1 MFLEENATQHCQ
13 QLCVAF
19 VKVMSAV
26 SGDTHHQT
34 NANANANSQND
45 SARQRASDVVP
56 VIGECCRLIGAFVTP
71 NEWLEV
77 ALGMCG
83 DETESPSKAGALV
96 VIAELCGGASIDAM
110 EKTPETG
117 ASPIDKILSLLQSP
131 AIYDSSDTS
140 VRVAVCR
147 VVEILLRARP
157 ETWGRKDRVARLVG
171 AALRAARGDSPK
183 NDSSEARAFGAA
195 LAAAATALRCTPPDV
210 VSTVRSE
217 LLNPLAVLP
226 PKAWRVSDASALA
239 QIVSARGVFSKDQTS
254 VSIRL
259 CSLVA
264 FSRVFGNKTADATD
278 SGNVDTNRHVRSIH
292 QTLVSFPFV
301 RTTNIAERLSDE
313 DVVLLVRTA
322 LQAVSDETRADKPTK
337 ETEKSSSSSALA
349 AITEALDGNISSI
362 AAVFH
367 VTGEIAARVVSVLEN
382 CGETPADVR
391 ARVVDLARALA
402 VRVTERTTSTDATS
416 TDATSTDATST
427 DATSTDSNKGNTNA
441 NEGNTNKESSV
452 LAAPVVLARLIHAV
466 AQRLD
471 DADGGAR
478 LAAAAALA
486 AIAALSP
493 LAAYH
498 CVKAATATHLVDAC
512 AEADTRAGAVAVLVA
527 AHAFFP
533 GATRAAVER
542 TGDGFSGRDARVLA
556 AARAGATGTFSE
568 KETALEFGLPETGT
582 GVPDTGTSITQTN
595 IVADDETNETKQEI
609 SQGMFALK

>member
-1 MFLEENATQHCQ
+1 MLLRANLVFLEENATQHCQ

-34 NANANANSQND
+34 NANSQND

-131 AIYDSSDTS
+131 AIYDSSDTA

-349 AITEALDGNISSI
+349 AITEALDGNISST

-367 VTGEIAARVVSVLEN
+367 VTGEITARVVSVLEN

-416 TDATSTDATST
+416 TDATSTDS
-427 DATSTDSNKGNTNA
+427 DKGNTNA

-595 IVADDETNETKQEI
+595 IVADDETNETKQET
-609 SQGMFALK
+609 SQGMFALE

>member
-131 AIYDSSDTS
+131 AIYDSSDTA

-226 PKAWRVSDASALA
+226 PRAWRVSDASALA

-367 VTGEIAARVVSVLEN
+367 VTGEITARVVSVLEN

-416 TDATSTDATST
+416 TDSD
-427 DATSTDSNKGNTNA
+427 KGNTNA

-452 LAAPVVLARLIHAV
+452 LAAPVVLARLIHVV

-486 AIAALSP
+486 AISALSP

-542 TGDGFSGRDARVLA
+542 TGDGFSGRDARALA

-595 IVADDETNETKQEI
+595 IVADDETNETKQET
-609 SQGMFALK
+609 SQGMFALE

>member
-34 NANANANSQND
+34 NANSQND

-131 AIYDSSDTS
+131 AIYDSSDTA

-349 AITEALDGNISSI
+349 AITEALDGNISST

-367 VTGEIAARVVSVLEN
+367 VTGEITARVVSVLEN

-416 TDATSTDATST
+416 TDSD
-427 DATSTDSNKGNTNA
+427 KGNTNA

-452 LAAPVVLARLIHAV
+452 LAAPVVLARLIHVV

-486 AIAALSP
+486 AISALSP

-556 AARAGATGTFSE
+556 AAQAGATGTFSE
-568 KETALEFGLPETGT
+568 KETALEFGLPDTGT

-595 IVADDETNETKQEI
+595 IVADDETNETKQET
-609 SQGMFALK
+609 SQGMFALE

>member
-1 MFLEENATQHCQ
+1 M
-13 QLCVAF
+13 
-19 VKVMSAV
+19 
-26 SGDTHHQT
+26 
-34 NANANANSQND
+34 
-45 SARQRASDVVP
+45 
-56 VIGECCRLIGAFVTP
+56 
-71 NEWLEV
+71 
-77 ALGMCG
+77 
-83 DETESPSKAGALV
+83 
-96 VIAELCGGASIDAM
+96 
-110 EKTPETG
+110 
-117 ASPIDKILSLLQSP
+117 
-131 AIYDSSDTS
+131 
-140 VRVAVCR
+140 
-147 VVEILLRARP
+147 
-157 ETWGRKDRVARLVG
+157 G

-416 TDATSTDATST
+416 TDATSTDS
-427 DATSTDSNKGNTNA
+427 DKGNTNA

-452 LAAPVVLARLIHAV
+452 LAAPVVLARLIHVV

-595 IVADDETNETKQEI
+595 IVADDETNETKQET

>member
-349 AITEALDGNISSI
+349 AITEALDGNISST

-367 VTGEIAARVVSVLEN
+367 VTGEITARVVSVLEN

-416 TDATSTDATST
+416 TDSD
-427 DATSTDSNKGNTNA
+427 KGNTNA

-452 LAAPVVLARLIHAV
+452 LAAPVVLARLIHVV

-542 TGDGFSGRDARVLA
+542 TGDGFSGRDARALA

-595 IVADDETNETKQEI
+595 IVADDETNETKQET
-609 SQGMFALK
+609 SQGMFALE

>member
-1 MFLEENATQHCQ
+1 
-13 QLCVAF
+13 
-19 VKVMSAV
+19 MSAV

-83 DETESPSKAGALV
+83 DETESPTKAGALV

-117 ASPIDKILSLLQSP
+117 ASPIDKIVSLLQSP
-131 AIYDSSDTS
+131 AIYDSSDTA

-195 LAAAATALRCTPPDV
+195 LAAAATVLRCTPPDV

-226 PKAWRVSDASALA
+226 PRAWRVSDASALA

-322 LQAVSDETRADKPTK
+322 LQAMSDETCADKPTK

-349 AITEALDGNISSI
+349 AITEALDGNISST

-367 VTGEIAARVVSVLEN
+367 VTGEITARVVSVLEN

-416 TDATSTDATST
+416 TDSD
-427 DATSTDSNKGNTNA
+427 KGNTNA

-556 AARAGATGTFSE
+556 AAQAGATGTFSE
-568 KETALEFGLPETGT
+568 KETALEFGLPDTGT
-582 GVPDTGTSITQTN
+582 EVPDTGTSITQTN
-595 IVADDETNETKQEI
+595 IVADDETNETKQET
-609 SQGMFALK
+609 SQGMFALE

>member
-349 AITEALDGNISSI
+349 AITEALDGNISST

-367 VTGEIAARVVSVLEN
+367 VTGEITARVVSVLEN

-416 TDATSTDATST
+416 TDSD
-427 DATSTDSNKGNTNA
+427 KGNTNA

-478 LAAAAALA
+478 LAAVAALA

-556 AARAGATGTFSE
+556 AAQAGATGTFSE

-595 IVADDETNETKQEI
+595 IVADDETNETKQET
-609 SQGMFALK
+609 SQGMFALE

>member
-83 DETESPSKAGALV
+83 DETESPTKAGALV

-131 AIYDSSDTS
+131 AIYDSSDTA

-195 LAAAATALRCTPPDV
+195 LAAAATVLRCTPPDV

-349 AITEALDGNISSI
+349 AITEALDGNISST

-367 VTGEIAARVVSVLEN
+367 VTGEITARVVSVLEN

-416 TDATSTDATST
+416 TDSD
-427 DATSTDSNKGNTNA
+427 KGNTNA

-452 LAAPVVLARLIHAV
+452 LAAPVVLARLIHVV

-568 KETALEFGLPETGT
+568 KETALEFGLPDTGT

-595 IVADDETNETKQEI
+595 IVADDETNETKQET
-609 SQGMFALK
+609 SQGMFALE

>member
-83 DETESPSKAGALV
+83 DETESPTKAGALV

-259 CSLVA
+259 CSLVE

-349 AITEALDGNISSI
+349 AITEALDGNISST

-367 VTGEIAARVVSVLEN
+367 VTGEITARVVSVLEN

-416 TDATSTDATST
+416 TDSD
-427 DATSTDSNKGNTNA
+427 KGNTNA

-452 LAAPVVLARLIHAV
+452 LAAPVVLARLIHVV

-478 LAAAAALA
+478 SAAAAALA
-486 AIAALSP
+486 AISALSP

-542 TGDGFSGRDARVLA
+542 TGDGFSGRDARALA

-582 GVPDTGTSITQTN
+582 GVPETGTSITQTN
-595 IVADDETNETKQEI
+595 IVADDETNETKQET
-609 SQGMFALK
+609 SQGMFALE

>member
-349 AITEALDGNISSI
+349 AITEALDGNISST

-367 VTGEIAARVVSVLEN
+367 VTGEITARVVSVLEN

-416 TDATSTDATST
+416 TDSD
-427 DATSTDSNKGNTNA
+427 KGNTNA

-478 LAAAAALA
+478 LAAVAALA

-542 TGDGFSGRDARVLA
+542 TGDGFSGRDARALA

-595 IVADDETNETKQEI
+595 IVADDETNETKQET
-609 SQGMFALK
+609 SQGMFALE

>member
-131 AIYDSSDTS
+131 AIYDSSDTA

-195 LAAAATALRCTPPDV
+195 LAAAATVLRCTPPDV

-349 AITEALDGNISSI
+349 AITEALDGNISST

-367 VTGEIAARVVSVLEN
+367 VTGEITARVVSVLEN

-416 TDATSTDATST
+416 TD
-427 DATSTDSNKGNTNA
+427 SNKGNTNA

-452 LAAPVVLARLIHAV
+452 LAAPVVLARLIHVV

-478 LAAAAALA
+478 SAAAAALA
-486 AIAALSP
+486 AISALSP

-556 AARAGATGTFSE
+556 AAQAGATGTFSE

>member
-34 NANANANSQND
+34 NANANSQND

-367 VTGEIAARVVSVLEN
+367 VTGEITARVVSVLEN

-416 TDATSTDATST
+416 TDSD
-427 DATSTDSNKGNTNA
+427 KGNTNA

-452 LAAPVVLARLIHAV
+452 LAAPAVLARLIHAV

-542 TGDGFSGRDARVLA
+542 TGDGFSGRDARALA

-595 IVADDETNETKQEI
+595 IVADDETNETKQET
-609 SQGMFALK
+609 SQGMFALE

>member
-83 DETESPSKAGALV
+83 DETESPSKAGALA

-349 AITEALDGNISSI
+349 AITEALDGNISST

-391 ARVVDLARALA
+391 VRVIDLARALA
-402 VRVTERTTSTDATS
+402 VRVTERT
-416 TDATSTDATST
+416 TST

-556 AARAGATGTFSE
+556 AAQAGATGTFSE

-595 IVADDETNETKQEI
+595 IVADDETNETKQET
-609 SQGMFALK
+609 S

>member
-34 NANANANSQND
+34 NANSQND

-349 AITEALDGNISSI
+349 AITEALDGNISST

-367 VTGEIAARVVSVLEN
+367 VTGEITARVVSVLEN

-416 TDATSTDATST
+416 TDSD
-427 DATSTDSNKGNTNA
+427 KGNTNA

-452 LAAPVVLARLIHAV
+452 LAAPVVLARLIHVV

-486 AIAALSP
+486 AISALSP

>member
-131 AIYDSSDTS
+131 AIYDSSDTA

-416 TDATSTDATST
+416 TDSD
-427 DATSTDSNKGNTNA
+427 KGNTNA

-452 LAAPVVLARLIHAV
+452 LAAPVVLARLIHVV

-471 DADGGAR
+471 DTDGGAR

-486 AIAALSP
+486 AISALSP

-542 TGDGFSGRDARVLA
+542 TGDGFSGRDARALA

-595 IVADDETNETKQEI
+595 IVADDETNETKQET

>member
-83 DETESPSKAGALV
+83 DETESPTKAGALV

-117 ASPIDKILSLLQSP
+117 ASPIDKIVSLLQSP
-131 AIYDSSDTS
+131 AIYDSSDTA

-195 LAAAATALRCTPPDV
+195 LAAAATVLRCTPPDV

-226 PKAWRVSDASALA
+226 PRAWRVSDASALA

-349 AITEALDGNISSI
+349 AITEALDGNISST

-367 VTGEIAARVVSVLEN
+367 VTGEITARVVSVLEN

-416 TDATSTDATST
+416 TDSD
-427 DATSTDSNKGNTNA
+427 KGNTNA

-556 AARAGATGTFSE
+556 AAQAGATGTFSE
-568 KETALEFGLPETGT
+568 KETALEFGLPDTGT

-595 IVADDETNETKQEI
+595 IVADDETNETKQET
-609 SQGMFALK
+609 SQGMFALE

>member
-195 LAAAATALRCTPPDV
+195 LAAAATVLRCTPPDV

-349 AITEALDGNISSI
+349 AITEALDGNISST

-367 VTGEIAARVVSVLEN
+367 VTGEITARVVSVLEN

-416 TDATSTDATST
+416 TDSD
-427 DATSTDSNKGNTNA
+427 KGNTNA

-452 LAAPVVLARLIHAV
+452 LAAPVVLARLIHVV

-478 LAAAAALA
+478 SAAAAALA
-486 AIAALSP
+486 AISALSP

>member
-83 DETESPSKAGALV
+83 DETESPTKAGALV

-131 AIYDSSDTS
+131 AIYDSSDTA

-195 LAAAATALRCTPPDV
+195 LAAAATVLRCTPPDV

-349 AITEALDGNISSI
+349 AITEALDGNISST

-367 VTGEIAARVVSVLEN
+367 VTGEITARVVSVLEN

-416 TDATSTDATST
+416 TDSD
-427 DATSTDSNKGNTNA
+427 KGNTNA

-556 AARAGATGTFSE
+556 AAQAGATGTFSE
-568 KETALEFGLPETGT
+568 KETALEFGLPDTGT

-595 IVADDETNETKQEI
+595 IVADDETNETKQET
-609 SQGMFALK
+609 SQGMFALE

>member
-83 DETESPSKAGALV
+83 DETESPTKAGALV

-117 ASPIDKILSLLQSP
+117 ASPIDKIVSLLQSP
-131 AIYDSSDTS
+131 AIYDSSDTA

-195 LAAAATALRCTPPDV
+195 LAAAATVLRCTPPDV

-349 AITEALDGNISSI
+349 AITEALDGNISST

-367 VTGEIAARVVSVLEN
+367 VTGEITARVVSVLEN

-416 TDATSTDATST
+416 TDSD
-427 DATSTDSNKGNTNA
+427 KGNTNA

-556 AARAGATGTFSE
+556 AAQAGATGTFSE
-568 KETALEFGLPETGT
+568 KETALEFGLPDTGT

-595 IVADDETNETKQEI
+595 IVADDETNETKQET
-609 SQGMFALK
+609 SQGMFALE

>member
-349 AITEALDGNISSI
+349 AITEALDGNISST

-367 VTGEIAARVVSVLEN
+367 VTGEITARVVSVLEN

-416 TDATSTDATST
+416 TDSD
-427 DATSTDSNKGNTNA
+427 KGNTNA

-486 AIAALSP
+486 AISALSP

-542 TGDGFSGRDARVLA
+542 TGDGFSGRDARALA

-595 IVADDETNETKQEI
+595 IVADDETNETKQET
-609 SQGMFALK
+609 SQGMFALE

>member
-131 AIYDSSDTS
+131 AIYDSSDTA

-349 AITEALDGNISSI
+349 AITEALDGNISST

-367 VTGEIAARVVSVLEN
+367 VTGEITARVVSVLEN

-416 TDATSTDATST
+416 TD
-427 DATSTDSNKGNTNA
+427 SNKGNTNA

-452 LAAPVVLARLIHAV
+452 LAAPVVLARLIHVV

-478 LAAAAALA
+478 LAAVAALA

-542 TGDGFSGRDARVLA
+542 TGDGFSGRDARALA

-595 IVADDETNETKQEI
+595 IVADDETNETKQET
-609 SQGMFALK
+609 SQGMFALE

>member
-349 AITEALDGNISSI
+349 AITEALDGNISST

-367 VTGEIAARVVSVLEN
+367 VTGEITARVVSVLEN

-416 TDATSTDATST
+416 TDSD
-427 DATSTDSNKGNTNA
+427 KGNTNA

-452 LAAPVVLARLIHAV
+452 LAAPVVLARLIHVV

-486 AIAALSP
+486 AISALSP

-556 AARAGATGTFSE
+556 AAQAGATGTFSE

-595 IVADDETNETKQEI
+595 IVADDETNETKQET
-609 SQGMFALK
+609 SQGMFALE

>member
-1 MFLEENATQHCQ
+1 
-13 QLCVAF
+13 
-19 VKVMSAV
+19 MSAV

-278 SGNVDTNRHVRSIH
+278 SGNVDTSRHVRSIH

-349 AITEALDGNISSI
+349 AITEALDGNISST

-367 VTGEIAARVVSVLEN
+367 VTGEITARVVSVLEN

-416 TDATSTDATST
+416 TDSD
-427 DATSTDSNKGNTNA
+427 KGNTNA
-441 NEGNTNKESSV
+441 NEGNTKKESSV

-595 IVADDETNETKQEI
+595 IVADDETNETKQET
-609 SQGMFALK
+609 SQGMFALE

>member
-195 LAAAATALRCTPPDV
+195 LAAAATVLRCTPPDV

-349 AITEALDGNISSI
+349 AITEALDGNISST

-367 VTGEIAARVVSVLEN
+367 VTGEITARVVSVLEN

-416 TDATSTDATST
+416 TDSD
-427 DATSTDSNKGNTNA
+427 KGNTNA

-452 LAAPVVLARLIHAV
+452 LAAPVVLARLIHVV

-478 LAAAAALA
+478 SAAAAALA
-486 AIAALSP
+486 AISALSP

-595 IVADDETNETKQEI
+595 IVADDETNETKQET
-609 SQGMFALK
+609 SQGMFALE

>member
-117 ASPIDKILSLLQSP
+117 ASPIDKIVSLLQSP
-131 AIYDSSDTS
+131 AIYDSSDTA

-349 AITEALDGNISSI
+349 AITEALDGNISST

-367 VTGEIAARVVSVLEN
+367 VTGEITARVVSVLEN

-416 TDATSTDATST
+416 TDSD
-427 DATSTDSNKGNTNA
+427 KGNTNA

-452 LAAPVVLARLIHAV
+452 LAAPVVLARLIHVV

-478 LAAAAALA
+478 LAAVAALA

-595 IVADDETNETKQEI
+595 IVADDETNETKQET
-609 SQGMFALK
+609 SQGMFALE

>member
-117 ASPIDKILSLLQSP
+117 ASPIDKIVSLLQSP
-131 AIYDSSDTS
+131 AIYDSSDTA

-226 PKAWRVSDASALA
+226 PRAWRVSDASALA

-349 AITEALDGNISSI
+349 AITEALDGNISST

-367 VTGEIAARVVSVLEN
+367 VTGEITARVVSVLEN

-416 TDATSTDATST
+416 TDSD
-427 DATSTDSNKGNTNA
+427 KGNTNA

-452 LAAPVVLARLIHAV
+452 LAAPAVLARLIHAV

-556 AARAGATGTFSE
+556 AAQAGATGTFSE
-568 KETALEFGLPETGT
+568 KETALEFGLPDTGT

-595 IVADDETNETKQEI
+595 IVADDETNETKQET
-609 SQGMFALK
+609 SQGMFALE

>member
-1 MFLEENATQHCQ
+1 
-13 QLCVAF
+13 
-19 VKVMSAV
+19 MSAV

-117 ASPIDKILSLLQSP
+117 ASPIDKIVSLLQSP
-131 AIYDSSDTS
+131 AIYDSSDTA

-195 LAAAATALRCTPPDV
+195 LAAAATVLRCTPPDV

-226 PKAWRVSDASALA
+226 PRAWRVSDASALA

-349 AITEALDGNISSI
+349 AITEALDGNISST

-367 VTGEIAARVVSVLEN
+367 VTGEITARVVSVLEN

-416 TDATSTDATST
+416 TDATSTDS
-427 DATSTDSNKGNTNA
+427 DKGNTNA

-452 LAAPVVLARLIHAV
+452 LAAPAVLARLIHAV

-556 AARAGATGTFSE
+556 AAQAGATGTFSE
-568 KETALEFGLPETGT
+568 KETALEFGLPDTGT

-595 IVADDETNETKQEI
+595 IVADDETNETKQET
-609 SQGMFALK
+609 SQGMFALE

>member
-131 AIYDSSDTS
+131 AIYDSSDTA

-367 VTGEIAARVVSVLEN
+367 VTGEITARVVSVLEN

-416 TDATSTDATST
+416 TDSD
-427 DATSTDSNKGNTNA
+427 KGNTNA

-452 LAAPVVLARLIHAV
+452 LAAPVVLARLIHVV

-478 LAAAAALA
+478 LAAVAALA

-556 AARAGATGTFSE
+556 AAQAGATGTFSE

-595 IVADDETNETKQEI
+595 IVADDETNETKQET
-609 SQGMFALK
+609 SQGMFALE

>member
-367 VTGEIAARVVSVLEN
+367 VTGEITARVVSVLEN

-416 TDATSTDATST
+416 TDSD
-427 DATSTDSNKGNTNA
+427 KGNTNA

-452 LAAPVVLARLIHAV
+452 LAAPVVLARLIHVV

-478 LAAAAALA
+478 SAAAAALA
-486 AIAALSP
+486 AISALSP

-542 TGDGFSGRDARVLA
+542 TGDGFSGRDARALA

-595 IVADDETNETKQEI
+595 IVADDETNETKQET
-609 SQGMFALK
+609 SQGMFALE

>member
-117 ASPIDKILSLLQSP
+117 ASPIDKMLSLLQSP
-131 AIYDSSDTS
+131 AIYDSSDTA

-195 LAAAATALRCTPPDV
+195 LAAAATVLRCTPPDV

-259 CSLVA
+259 CSLVE

-349 AITEALDGNISSI
+349 AITEALDGNISST

-367 VTGEIAARVVSVLEN
+367 VTGEITARVVSVLEN

-416 TDATSTDATST
+416 TDSD
-427 DATSTDSNKGNTNA
+427 KGNTNA

-568 KETALEFGLPETGT
+568 KETALEFGLPDTGT

-595 IVADDETNETKQEI
+595 IVADDETNETKQET
-609 SQGMFALK
+609 SQGMFALE

>member
-349 AITEALDGNISSI
+349 AITEALDGNISST

-367 VTGEIAARVVSVLEN
+367 VTGEITARVVSVLEN

-416 TDATSTDATST
+416 TD
-427 DATSTDSNKGNTNA
+427 SNKGNTNA

-452 LAAPVVLARLIHAV
+452 LAAPVVLARLIHVV

-478 LAAAAALA
+478 SAAAAALA
-486 AIAALSP
+486 AISALSP

-556 AARAGATGTFSE
+556 AAQAGATGTFSE

-595 IVADDETNETKQEI
+595 IVADDETNETKQET
-609 SQGMFALK
+609 SQGMFALE

>member
-131 AIYDSSDTS
+131 AIYDSSDTA

-259 CSLVA
+259 CSLVE

-349 AITEALDGNISSI
+349 AITEALDGNISST

-367 VTGEIAARVVSVLEN
+367 VTGEITARVVSVLEN

-416 TDATSTDATST
+416 TDSD
-427 DATSTDSNKGNTNA
+427 KGNTNA

-452 LAAPVVLARLIHAV
+452 LAAPVVLARLIHVV

-478 LAAAAALA
+478 SAAAAALA
-486 AIAALSP
+486 AISALSP

-556 AARAGATGTFSE
+556 AAQAGATGTFSE

-595 IVADDETNETKQEI
+595 IVADDETNETKQET
-609 SQGMFALK
+609 SQGMFALE

>member
-131 AIYDSSDTS
+131 AIYDSSDTA

-367 VTGEIAARVVSVLEN
+367 VTGEITARVVSVLEN

-416 TDATSTDATST
+416 TDSD
-427 DATSTDSNKGNTNA
+427 KGNTNA

-452 LAAPVVLARLIHAV
+452 LAAPVVLARLIHVV

-478 LAAAAALA
+478 SAAAAALA
-486 AIAALSP
+486 AISALSP

-595 IVADDETNETKQEI
+595 IVADDETNETKQET
-609 SQGMFALK
+609 SQGMFALE

>member
-131 AIYDSSDTS
+131 AIYDSSDTA

-349 AITEALDGNISSI
+349 AITEALDGNISST

-367 VTGEIAARVVSVLEN
+367 VTGEITARVVSVLEN

-416 TDATSTDATST
+416 TDSD
-427 DATSTDSNKGNTNA
+427 KGNTNA

-452 LAAPVVLARLIHAV
+452 LAAPAVLARLIHAV

-486 AIAALSP
+486 AISALSP

-556 AARAGATGTFSE
+556 AAQAGATGTFSE

-595 IVADDETNETKQEI
+595 IVADDETNETKQET

>member
-1 MFLEENATQHCQ
+1 
-13 QLCVAF
+13 
-19 VKVMSAV
+19 MSAV

-117 ASPIDKILSLLQSP
+117 ASPIDKIVSLLQSP
-131 AIYDSSDTS
+131 AIYDSSDTA

-416 TDATSTDATST
+416 TDSD
-427 DATSTDSNKGNTNA
+427 KGNTNA

-452 LAAPVVLARLIHAV
+452 LAAPVVLARLIHVV

-478 LAAAAALA
+478 LAAVAALA

-595 IVADDETNETKQEI
+595 IVADDETNETKQET
-609 SQGMFALK
+609 SQGMFALE

>member
-195 LAAAATALRCTPPDV
+195 LAAAATVLRCTPPDV

-367 VTGEIAARVVSVLEN
+367 VTGEITARVVSVLEN

-416 TDATSTDATST
+416 TDSD
-427 DATSTDSNKGNTNA
+427 KGNTNA

-452 LAAPVVLARLIHAV
+452 LAAPVVLARLIHVV

-486 AIAALSP
+486 AISALSP

-582 GVPDTGTSITQTN
+582 GVPETGTSITQTI
-595 IVADDETNETKQEI
+595 IVADDETNETKQET
-609 SQGMFALK
+609 SQGMFALE

>member
-131 AIYDSSDTS
+131 AIYDSSDTA

-195 LAAAATALRCTPPDV
+195 LAAAATVLRCTPPDV

-349 AITEALDGNISSI
+349 AITEALDGNISST

-367 VTGEIAARVVSVLEN
+367 VTGEITARVVSVLEN

-416 TDATSTDATST
+416 TDSD
-427 DATSTDSNKGNTNA
+427 KGNTNA

-556 AARAGATGTFSE
+556 AAQAGATGTFSE

-595 IVADDETNETKQEI
+595 IVADDETNETKQET
-609 SQGMFALK
+609 SQGMFALE

>member
-131 AIYDSSDTS
+131 AIYDSSDTA

-195 LAAAATALRCTPPDV
+195 LAAAATVLRCTPPDV

-367 VTGEIAARVVSVLEN
+367 VTGEITARVVSVLEN

-416 TDATSTDATST
+416 TDSD
-427 DATSTDSNKGNTNA
+427 KGNTNA

-452 LAAPVVLARLIHAV
+452 LAAPVVLARLIHVV

-478 LAAAAALA
+478 LAAVAALA

-556 AARAGATGTFSE
+556 AAQAGATGTFSE

>member
-131 AIYDSSDTS
+131 AIYDSSDTA

-349 AITEALDGNISSI
+349 AITEALDGNISST

-367 VTGEIAARVVSVLEN
+367 VTGEITARVVSVLEN

-416 TDATSTDATST
+416 TDSD
-427 DATSTDSNKGNTNA
+427 KGNTNA

-452 LAAPVVLARLIHAV
+452 LAAPVVLARLIHVV

-478 LAAAAALA
+478 SAAAAALA
-486 AIAALSP
+486 AISALSP

-542 TGDGFSGRDARVLA
+542 TGDGFSGRDARALA

-595 IVADDETNETKQEI
+595 IVADDETNETKQET
-609 SQGMFALK
+609 SQGMFALE

>member
-349 AITEALDGNISSI
+349 AITEALDGNISST

-367 VTGEIAARVVSVLEN
+367 VTGEITARVVSVLEN

-416 TDATSTDATST
+416 TDSD
-427 DATSTDSNKGNTNA
+427 KGNTNA

-452 LAAPVVLARLIHAV
+452 LAAPAVLARLIHAV

-478 LAAAAALA
+478 LAAVAALA

-542 TGDGFSGRDARVLA
+542 TGDGFSGRDARALA

-595 IVADDETNETKQEI
+595 IVADDETNETKQET